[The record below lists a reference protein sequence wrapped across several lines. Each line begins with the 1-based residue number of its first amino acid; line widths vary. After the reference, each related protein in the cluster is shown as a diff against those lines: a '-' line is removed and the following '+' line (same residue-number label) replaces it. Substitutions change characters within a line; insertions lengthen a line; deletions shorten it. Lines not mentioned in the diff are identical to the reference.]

1 MSSLQTTL
9 ARAAARAA
17 AAEWK
22 SHRRFCPRCS
32 MASRSR
38 SWPLLCA
45 EGARARRA
53 SLAAAGE
60 LAWQAELDRRPASG
74 QETLW

>member
-1 MSSLQTTL
+1 MVSLQTTL

-22 SHRRFCPRCS
+22 SHKRCCPRCS
-32 MASRSR
+32 AMSRSR

-45 EGARARRA
+45 EGARARGA

-60 LAWQAELDRRPASG
+60 LARQAELDRRPAPG
-74 QETLW
+74 QEALW